1 MSPTKTG
8 GGPDLAHRLY
18 GLLTFAT
25 DFLLQDVVVLVS
37 YPSSIGAGLA
47 WNGEP
52 WQMCE
57 TMPVL
62 NKRKARF

>member
-1 MSPTKTG
+1 MSPTKTD
-8 GGPDLAHRLY
+8 GGPNLAHRLY

-25 DFLLQDVVVLVS
+25 DFLLQDVVVLVG
-37 YPSSIGAGLA
+37 YPSSKGAGLL
-47 WNGEP
+47 GMEQP